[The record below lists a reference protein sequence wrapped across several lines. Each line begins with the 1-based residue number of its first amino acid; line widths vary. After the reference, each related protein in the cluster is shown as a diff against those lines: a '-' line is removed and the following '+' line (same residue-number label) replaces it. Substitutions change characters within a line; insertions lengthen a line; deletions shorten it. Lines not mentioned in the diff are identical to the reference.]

1 MVVFGEADDATTIQ
15 EAHDHCQTMG
25 MDLFSPVNSG
35 QVNKLQLLGLQGEGF
50 QFYIKLYINLELF
63 VNISGVT
70 ISFVQSV
77 TL

>member
-15 EAHDHCQTMG
+15 EAQDHCQTMG

-63 VNISGVT
+63 VNISGVK
-70 ISFVQSV
+70 ISFVLWIAV
-77 TL
+77 